1 MMIAVHSDKAFH
13 KIQLFMTQN
22 KTKPFTN
29 SIEGKFLNL

>member
-22 KTKPFTN
+22 KQNKTLYK
-29 SIEGKFLNL
+29 LNRREVS